1 MKNTYTNDH
10 QNLPG
15 YHLGFVHY
23 RALEDGWLEQGSRWP
38 LLARDSL
45 NQGSEQRKQMTFL
58 GNNDFS
64 QSRKSEPSRAQS
76 VSSSSK
82 NYIK

>member
-23 RALEDGWLEQGSRWP
+23 RALEDGWLE
-38 LLARDSL
+38 
-45 NQGSEQRKQMTFL
+45 
-58 GNNDFS
+58 
-64 QSRKSEPSRAQS
+64 
-76 VSSSSK
+76 
-82 NYIK
+82 